1 MKACHEYEELLSLHA
16 AGALEPDEASRVRAH
31 LESCAACR
39 GEAESTARVLSGVA
53 LPPPSPAMREQLE
66 ALPQRTVGA
75 WRREQ
80 VRRAFHAR
88 TAGALLAAAAVVL
101 LVVRPSVPRVETPQA
116 PLSIPEAPAGISET
130 QADFEQWASTDPLGA
145 ELDGILADDDLE
157 DWEAEAEAE
166 VEPSESELFLT
177 PNLGEM
183 P

>member
-16 AGALEPDEASRVRAH
+16 AGALEPDEESRVRAH

-39 GEAESTARVLSGVA
+39 GEAASAARVLSGLA
-53 LPPPSPAMREQLE
+53 LPPPSSAMQERVE
-66 ALPQRTVGA
+66 ALPQRALGA

-101 LVVRPSVPRVETPQA
+101 LVVRPSLPRMETPQTPVA
-116 PLSIPEAPAGISET
+116 IPEAPSGISAT
-130 QADFEQWASTDPLGA
+130 QADFEQWASTDPLGE
-145 ELDGILADDDLE
+145 ELDGILADDDVE
-157 DWEAEAEAE
+157 DWEEEAE

>member
-16 AGALEPDEASRVRAH
+16 AGALEPDEESRVRAH

-39 GEAESTARVLSGVA
+39 AEAESTARVLSSLA
-53 LPPPSPAMREQLE
+53 LPPPSSAMQERIET
-66 ALPQRTVGA
+66 LPQRTLGA

-80 VRRAFHAR
+80 VRRAFQAR

-101 LVVRPSVPRVETPQA
+101 LVVRPSLPRMETPRT
-116 PLSIPEAPAGISET
+116 PVSLPEASSEISET
-130 QADFEQWASTDPLGA
+130 QADFEQWASTDPLGE
-145 ELDGILADDDLE
+145 ELDGLLADDAEYWE
-157 DWEAEAEAE
+157 DEAE